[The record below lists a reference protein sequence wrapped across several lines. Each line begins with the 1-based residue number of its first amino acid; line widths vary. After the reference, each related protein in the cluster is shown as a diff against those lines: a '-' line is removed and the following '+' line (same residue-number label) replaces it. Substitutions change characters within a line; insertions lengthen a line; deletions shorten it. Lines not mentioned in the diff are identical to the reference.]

1 MRLSRDE
8 YLKGNVM
15 KAKFVILIADSKDV
29 FDLMRPALE
38 KELRSTQFI
47 HCSTQQQAMDF
58 VHSEQRAN
66 LIFADWSLTGF
77 TFVDEVRSD
86 VENHN
91 TPVIIMSEDV
101 TKKQIVLNEIENKS
115 TYFLSKPFLDKGL
128 VKKLNKV
135 LAQRER
141 RRSTRIHPSKDYA
154 VEFDIKDK
162 GSFQSELVD
171 ISISACLLRLPVEV
185 TGPTGIYD
193 ECLLDINIDEF
204 SVKIMAELVRIG
216 HDELK
221 PGDKTSVLVV
231 MKFIDTQLEH
241 VTKLQLMIDELDLRW

>member
-1 MRLSRDE
+1 MIAKI
-8 YLKGNVM
+8 KGNVM
-15 KAKFVILIADSKDV
+15 NAKFVILIVDSENV

-47 HCSTQQQAMDF
+47 HCTSHQQAMDY
-58 VHSEQRAN
+58 VHSDQRASI
-66 LIFADWSLTGF
+66 IFADWSLTGF

-128 VKKLNKV
+128 IKKLNKV

-141 RRSTRIHPSKDYA
+141 RRSTRVHPNKGYS
-154 VEFDIKDK
+154 VEFDIKNK

-185 TGPTGIYD
+185 TRKIGIYD
-193 ECLLDINIDEF
+193 QCLLDINIDEF
-204 SVKIMAELVRIG
+204 TVKITAELVRIG

-221 PGDKTSVLVV
+221 QGDKTSVLVV

-241 VTKLQLMIDELDLRW
+241 VTKLQLMIDELGLRW